1 VLVAHRLAL
10 VARIVVGVPA
20 RGDGV
25 AAARDN
31 PRRRVGVRA
40 VSSKFISTV
49 HRGFGVVITAVF
61 SLRFKAG
68 RTPGEVEW

>member
-1 VLVAHRLAL
+1 VLVDHRLAL
-10 VARIVVGVPA
+10 VARIVVGVA
-20 RGDGV
+20 SRGDGV
-25 AAARDN
+25 AAARDS

-40 VSSKFISTV
+40 ASSKLVSTV
-49 HRGFGVVITAVF
+49 HRGFGMVASAVF